1 MKSCDL
7 VVSPLACVLFGP
19 SFLYSCQRHWS
30 FRLIRS
36 SQTSETKPTS
46 EVSAARAEAR
56 IGIFPLPL
64 TPLERFLVKSDTR
77 RSSMVIRVVLRFTGE
92 HHAETLIDTLQKAI
106 QRHPLLTCRLSNRR
120 FFSYWVAG
128 TQERIATQH
137 IQGSVFSADS
147 GPFTKRIDL
156 TQSGGLQTEIR
167 FMDDGVKVILDAH
180 HAVTDGNGLRQ
191 VVTDWLHLYHCEILG
206 LPTRLPVID
215 PDRLQQR
222 DRFPQPVT
230 ATPITFREAVRNFLC
245 TVQGRTARWV
255 SASSHR
261 IRNQTAA
268 HGYCVE
274 HFFSTAEI
282 EQVEKRLSAWR
293 VTLNELVLVA
303 CMSTFARLAPG
314 GSHGDRIT
322 ILNPTDLRLP
332 SDRSMPATNRFG
344 FAFVRR
350 IRSDCHTPV
359 GLLKGIH
366 EELDYV
372 RKGYIGVEF
381 IKGLKNASGIP
392 GGVDLIRRLGLFV
405 PSLQWTCL
413 GDVTRGAKRLMIW
426 KDGVLHA
433 GGLRL
438 ESATGFAPF
447 AENVPLSVAT
457 CEAGKRIALTL
468 RSSTEFISPEQTRD
482 FLEVLV
488 SQICTMEL
496 PEGVV

>member
-1 MKSCDL
+1 MNH
-7 VVSPLACVLFGP
+7 PL
-19 SFLYSCQRHWS
+19 
-30 FRLIRS
+30 
-36 SQTSETKPTS
+36 QTSETKPPS
-46 EVSAARAEAR
+46 EVSAARVEER

-64 TPLERFLVKSDTR
+64 TPLERFLVQCDTR

-92 HHAETLIDTLQKAI
+92 YQADLLFETLRRAV
-106 QRHPLLTCRLSNRR
+106 QRHPLLSCRLSNHR
-120 FFSYWVAG
+120 FRSHWVAG
-128 TQERIATQH
+128 TQEKIVTQQIA
-137 IQGSVFSADS
+137 GSVFAADS
-147 GPFTKRIDL
+147 GPFVKRIDL
-156 TQSGGLQTEIR
+156 TQSAGLQIEIR

-191 VVTDWLHLYHCEILG
+191 FVTDWLHLYHCEVHG
-206 LPTRLPVID
+206 LPVRLPVID

-222 DRFPQPVT
+222 DRFPQPAT
-230 ATPITFREAVRNFLC
+230 AAPITFREAVRNFLC
-245 TVQGRTARWV
+245 TVRGRTARWG
-255 SASSHR
+255 SGRSRLITSPS
-261 IRNQTAA
+261 TS

-274 HFFSTAEI
+274 HILSTDQV
-282 EQVEKRLSAWR
+282 EQVEKRLSAWK

-314 GSHGDRIT
+314 GSHNDRIT

-350 IRSDCHTPV
+350 IRSDCHSPT
-359 GLLKGIH
+359 GLLRGIH
-366 EELDYV
+366 DELAYV

-381 IKGLKNASGIP
+381 IKGLKSASSIP
-392 GGVDLIRRLGLFV
+392 GGVDFIRRLGLFV

-413 GDVTRGAKRLMIW
+413 GDVTRGAKRLMTW
-426 KDGVLHA
+426 KDGVLHV

-468 RSSTEFISPEQTRD
+468 RSSTEYISPEQTKD
-482 FLEVLV
+482 FLEMLV
-488 SQICTMEL
+488 SQICTMDL
-496 PEGVV
+496 PESVV